1 MVVVKKGE
9 PWHFAHVSGI
19 SNEEGEAGK
28 THRII
33 GGLPKIARGKS
44 IIDIAPVY
52 IIYELSLI
60 IRLLTKKT
68 KKTASALFVET

>member
-1 MVVVKKGE
+1 MPMLVGYPMKRGRL
-9 PWHFAHVSGI
+9 
-19 SNEEGEAGK
+19 GK

-33 GGLPKIARGKS
+33 RGLPKIARGKS

-52 IIYELSLI
+52 IIYEPSLI
-60 IRLLTKKT
+60 IRLLTKKTKKT